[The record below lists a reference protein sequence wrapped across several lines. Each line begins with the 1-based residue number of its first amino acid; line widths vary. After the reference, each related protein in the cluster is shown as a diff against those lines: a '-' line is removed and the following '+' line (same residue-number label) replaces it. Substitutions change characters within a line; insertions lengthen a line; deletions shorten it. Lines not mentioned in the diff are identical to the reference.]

1 MFTFREIKTDK
12 TVKRIVFKNHLNIDL
27 YLYEDIFDSIIEKD
41 AKKTQ
46 LLEALEDL
54 FRNADEIYMVDYP
67 GDSTLIAYKYIKF
80 YSDCALFGI
89 VDVKDMMEQEVI
101 DFYRIDGNETITDN
115 GEEVNRIDYERRGQ
129 LIKGSN

>member
-1 MFTFREIKTDK
+1 M
-12 TVKRIVFKNHLNIDL
+12 KRIVFKNHLNIDM

-46 LLEALEDL
+46 LIEALEDL

>member
-1 MFTFREIKTDK
+1 M
-12 TVKRIVFKNHLNIDL
+12 KRIVFKNHLNIDM

>member
-1 MFTFREIKTDK
+1 M
-12 TVKRIVFKNHLNIDL
+12 KRIVFKNHLNIDM

-115 GEEVNRIDYERRGQ
+115 GEEVNRIDSERVGQ

>member
-1 MFTFREIKTDK
+1 M
-12 TVKRIVFKNHLNIDL
+12 KRIVFKNHLNIDI
-27 YLYEDIFDSIIEKD
+27 YLYEDIFDSIIGKV

-46 LLEALEDL
+46 LIEALEDL
-54 FRNADEIYMVDYP
+54 FRNADEIFMVDYP

-115 GEEVNRIDYERRGQ
+115 GEEINRIDYERRGQ

>member
-1 MFTFREIKTDK
+1 M
-12 TVKRIVFKNHLNIDL
+12 KRIVFKNHLNIDM

-101 DFYRIDGNETITDN
+101 DFYRIDGNETITDY

>member
-1 MFTFREIKTDK
+1 M
-12 TVKRIVFKNHLNIDL
+12 KRIVFKNHLNIVM
-27 YLYEDIFDSIIEKD
+27 YLYEDIFDSIIGKV

-46 LLEALEDL
+46 LIEALEDL

-115 GEEVNRIDYERRGQ
+115 GEEINRIDYERRGQ

>member
-1 MFTFREIKTDK
+1 M
-12 TVKRIVFKNHLNIDL
+12 KRIVFKNHLNIDM

-115 GEEVNRIDYERRGQ
+115 GEEINRIDYERRGQ

>member
-1 MFTFREIKTDK
+1 M
-12 TVKRIVFKNHLNIDL
+12 KRIVFKNHLNIDI

-46 LLEALEDL
+46 LIEALEDL
-54 FRNADEIYMVDYP
+54 FRNADEIFMVDYS

-115 GEEVNRIDYERRGQ
+115 GEEVNRIDSERIGE
-129 LIKGSN
+129 LIKGSD

>member
-1 MFTFREIKTDK
+1 M
-12 TVKRIVFKNHLNIDL
+12 KRIVFKNHLNIDI

-46 LLEALEDL
+46 LIEALEDL
-54 FRNADEIYMVDYP
+54 FRNADEIFMVDYP

>member
-1 MFTFREIKTDK
+1 M
-12 TVKRIVFKNHLNIDL
+12 KRIVFKNHLNIDI

-46 LLEALEDL
+46 LIEALEDL

-67 GDSTLIAYKYIKF
+67 ADSTLIAYKYIKF
-80 YSDCALFGI
+80 YSDCSLFGI

>member
-1 MFTFREIKTDK
+1 M
-12 TVKRIVFKNHLNIDL
+12 KRIVFKNHLNIDI

-46 LLEALEDL
+46 LIEALEDL
-54 FRNADEIYMVDYP
+54 FRNADEIFMVDYS

>member
-1 MFTFREIKTDK
+1 M
-12 TVKRIVFKNHLNIDL
+12 KRIVFKNHLNIDI

-46 LLEALEDL
+46 LIEALEDL

-101 DFYRIDGNETITDN
+101 DFYRIDGNETITDY

>member
-1 MFTFREIKTDK
+1 M
-12 TVKRIVFKNHLNIDL
+12 KRIVFKNHLNIDI

-46 LLEALEDL
+46 LIEALEDL
-54 FRNADEIYMVDYP
+54 FRNADEIFMVDYS

-115 GEEVNRIDYERRGQ
+115 GEEINRIDYERRGQ

>member
-1 MFTFREIKTDK
+1 M
-12 TVKRIVFKNHLNIDL
+12 KRIVFKNHLNIDI
-27 YLYEDIFDSIIEKD
+27 YLYEDIIDSIIEKD

>member
-1 MFTFREIKTDK
+1 M
-12 TVKRIVFKNHLNIDL
+12 KRIVFKNHLNIDI

-54 FRNADEIYMVDYP
+54 FRNADEIFMVDYP

-115 GEEVNRIDYERRGQ
+115 GEEINRIDYERRGQ

>member
-1 MFTFREIKTDK
+1 M
-12 TVKRIVFKNHLNIDL
+12 KRIVFKNHLNIDI

-46 LLEALEDL
+46 LIEALEDL
-54 FRNADEIYMVDYP
+54 FRNADEIFMVDYP

-115 GEEVNRIDYERRGQ
+115 GEEINRIDYERRGQ

>member
-1 MFTFREIKTDK
+1 M
-12 TVKRIVFKNHLNIDL
+12 KRIVFKNHLNIDI

-80 YSDCALFGI
+80 YSDCSLFGI

-115 GEEVNRIDYERRGQ
+115 GEEINRIDYERRGQ